1 MPRACSP
8 PAQIAARTTP
18 ARALDQI
25 RHRRGGPRH
34 EPQRGVP
41 PRGVISSASRPRRPA
56 HCPGRAA
63 AARSHPRPAR
73 HTATARPGAGTT
85 APSRATIPAARAC
98 SAPVSARHWLISAS
112 TGARPPIPAYTES
125 RPHPARQAIHRR
137 TPPPAATD
145 PHRPGPGPEP
155 TPRPPHPA
163 PSRPRLPPPAGYG
176 ATTCL
181 RAALVFAFLA
191 AVGAGLVATLPAPTA
206 LRLLPLLAVPVARAR
221 SGCSSSPPRWQT
233 MPHKIRSRCSHSRP
247 CCTLFTTA
255 SVRPQA
261 WTPARTS
268 GSAQPSRPAGIAP
281 GPRRTATPHAT

>member
-1 MPRACSP
+1 MPS
-8 PAQIAARTTP
+8 
-18 ARALDQI
+18 
-25 RHRRGGPRH
+25 
-34 EPQRGVP
+34 
-41 PRGVISSASRPRRPA
+41 
-56 HCPGRAA
+56 
-63 AARSHPRPAR
+63 
-73 HTATARPGAGTT
+73 
-85 APSRATIPAARAC
+85 ARAC
-98 SAPVSARHWLISAS
+98 SASVSARYWAISAS
-112 TGARPPIPAYTES
+112 TGASPAMPAYSES
-125 RPHPARQAIHRR
+125 RSGAGAGCRGPVVRAPTPGSHGPSSLADLAQNPRPGRLAQLPVRLARH
-137 TPPPAATD
+137 
-145 PHRPGPGPEP
+145 HRP
-155 TPRPPHPA
+155 
-163 PSRPRLPPPAGYG
+163 GYG

-268 GSAQPSRPAGIAP
+268 RSAQPSRPAGHRAGPAP
-281 GPRRTATPHAT
+281 NGDSARHMNRWSLDPVTSWGARSLGRPLGGSLWDIGAGSSAGIDPEPPGGGIGAVRPS